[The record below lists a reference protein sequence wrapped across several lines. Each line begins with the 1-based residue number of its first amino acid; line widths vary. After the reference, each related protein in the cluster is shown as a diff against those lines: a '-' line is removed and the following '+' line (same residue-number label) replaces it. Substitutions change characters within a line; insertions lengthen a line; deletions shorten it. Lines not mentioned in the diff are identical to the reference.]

1 MHMSHNYDVI
11 VTVTA
16 IADLLIV
23 LIMYILNQVQIMDGE
38 VLSRLWAAFNTC
50 V

>member
-1 MHMSHNYDVI
+1 MSHNYDVI

-16 IADLLIV
+16 IADQLIV
-23 LIMYILNQVQIMDGE
+23 LIMYILNHVQIMDGE
-38 VLSRLWAAFNTC
+38 VLSRLRAALNTR